1 VRLRKALGF
10 RAARSRKPSN
20 PARGTHARAPSAATH
35 LRRTGCCPRVR
46 LHWPATTPLP
56 RAIPPNGSGNHPE
69 KLKSPP
75 SPRLQFKASKTDNL
89 IALRAPPGS
98 WGTFSL
104 LCSKPGFELLKCPRF
119 EVRKQTTST
128 RVFET
133 SRFKNPLVLDPPSIS
148 LGFEEVSKLRWARVG
163 GRTSTRRVKYELR
176 GLPFM
181 LPIMAPV
188 GVEAASH
195 IFASLAIGAAP
206 PVTGKRRRGR

>member
-1 VRLRKALGF
+1 MLLTDVLAFCLNIIHLTPLVPNRLCLSRFPRSALALAASPGLPWHSRIFQVRL
-10 RAARSRKPSN
+10 
-20 PARGTHARAPSAATH
+20 
-35 LRRTGCCPRVR
+35 
-46 LHWPATTPLP
+46 
-56 RAIPPNGSGNHPE
+56 
-69 KLKSPP
+69 
-75 SPRLQFKASKTDNL
+75 
-89 IALRAPPGS
+89 
-98 WGTFSL
+98 TFIL
-104 LCSKPGFELLKCPRF
+104 LCLKPGFELLKCPRF

-133 SRFKNPLVLDPPSIS
+133 SRFKDPLVSDPPSIS

-195 IFASLAIGAAP
+195 VFAALAIGAAP
-206 PVTGKRRRGR
+206 PVTGKRQRCM